1 MAASELV
8 VSVFTFVLVQN
19 DGNKAQTQG
28 NGFSFQKGVDDFMCD
43 VKISGSMG
51 VAFPLGAEWMKTCV
65 TAFLPSG
72 TGVLVISMIIH

>member
-8 VSVFTFVLVQN
+8 VSVFTFVPVQN

-65 TAFLPSG
+65 DCGPTAH
-72 TGVLVISMIIH
+72 TG